1 MRWISP
7 YYEDG
12 TWLRGNFH
20 THTTVSDGGHTLED
34 TADHYFR
41 FCRYKS
47 SPWMQYRFLAITDH
61 RRVTD
66 PAEAETDLPP
76 GVMGDEGPVKR

>member
-20 THTTVSDGGHTLED
+20 THTTVSDGGHSLED

-41 FCRYKS
+41 FGHHRSYHFREKGDV
-47 SPWMQYRFLAITDH
+47 PAH
-61 RRVTD
+61 RRHRS
-66 PAEAETDLPP
+66 
-76 GVMGDEGPVKR
+76 G